1 MSTRDAAVR
10 DGAFIRFVR
19 PPPSFIP
26 FSVLLEWSA
35 VAVGTV
41 KKERGGET
49 LICQW
54 VEEQYSRKR
63 RRLRALQLQ
72 QHRRRPTCSAE
83 TMMKMYS
90 IDL

>member
-1 MSTRDAAVR
+1 MQRER

-19 PPPSFIP
+19 PSSPLPSFSFIP
-26 FSVLLEWSA
+26 FSVSLIGVEWSA

-54 VEEQYSRKR
+54 
-63 RRLRALQLQ
+63 
-72 QHRRRPTCSAE
+72 AE
-83 TMMKMYS
+83 TELCNCNNT
-90 IDL
+90 DDDDPLVPQRQ